1 MAMAKML
8 ITACR
13 PQSILDAVSHGPLNM
28 VDLPSIVGA
37 LVMVRM
43 RQMNPMMRMTKAIH
57 VFMATPAL
65 HPTKQP
71 LIPLLPDEPPVW
83 SLCPST
89 LLPQAI
95 DA

>member
-1 MAMAKML
+1 MAMARML

-13 PQSILDAVSHGPLNM
+13 PQPILDVVSHDPLNI
-28 VDLPSIVGA
+28 VDFPSIIGA

-43 RQMNPMMRMTKAIH
+43 RQMNPTTRMTKAIH
-57 VFMATPAL
+57 VFIATPAL

-71 LIPLLPDEPPVW
+71 LIPPLPDEPPVLD
-83 SLCPST
+83 LCPST
-89 LLPQAI
+89 LPPHTI